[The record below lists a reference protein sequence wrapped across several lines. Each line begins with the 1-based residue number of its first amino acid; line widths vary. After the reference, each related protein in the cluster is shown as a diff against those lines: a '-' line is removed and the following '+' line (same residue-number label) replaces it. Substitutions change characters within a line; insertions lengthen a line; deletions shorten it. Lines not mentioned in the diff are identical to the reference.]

1 MIDPVGAPL
10 AIFATLVWCYGAGH
24 NLVKKWQMYQQAD
37 ERIRDHTVQLNDHC
51 IRLDAQS
58 KLLETVWSGLSTRH
72 KTHFEDLAQILKR
85 NLQAA
90 TDNLTGA
97 EERKPRRFQRLRKKA
112 SSEALRYSFVFEAI
126 EDSVKKL
133 ESWHTRFDSAFYLL
147 TRVAGI
153 NLDPRLGEN
162 DSAPG
167 QPVRRLR
174 LLRKAV
180 GGAASEQNQWLSASA
195 GYSFQSMI
203 PYSSVGSA
211 LYGSQ
216 QVLVDTLTP
225 DSQAELDR
233 TSKSIHDLGEIL
245 KQSDAS
251 TFGLLSCLGVF
262 YQAPSSATAHRPKY
276 NMLFTLPAGLRSPV
290 SLRYLLRQK
299 NSDSSMNERLNLAI
313 GLAKSLLFVHNSKFV
328 HKNIRPETVV
338 VFSDNESKLGK
349 CFLMGFEQFRPADGW
364 TRRKGDARLE
374 RHVYR
379 HPSRQGL
386 YPETDY
392 MMQHDI
398 YSLGVLLLEIG
409 LWTSFVEYDKDKK
422 PTLLPFIGT
431 KEILA
436 DKQEKRRS
444 LALKARLMEATGY
457 LPNRMGR
464 RYTDVVLT
472 CLSCLDDT
480 EENIFGHESEFTDS
494 DGVGVAVRFS
504 ETVLEQ
510 LQMITI

>member
-1 MIDPVGAPL
+1 
-10 AIFATLVWCYGAGH
+10 
-24 NLVKKWQMYQQAD
+24 MYQQAD
-37 ERIRDHTVQLNDHC
+37 DRIREHTVQLNDHC
-51 IRLDAQS
+51 IRLDEQG
-58 KLLETVWSGLSTRH
+58 KVLEKVWGGLSVRH
-72 KTHFEDLAQILKR
+72 RLHFQDLAQILKQ

-90 TDNLTGA
+90 SESLSGA
-97 EERKPRRFQRLRKKA
+97 EERRPRRFQRLRKKA
-112 SSEALRYSFVFEAI
+112 SSEALRYSFVHEAI
-126 EDSVKKL
+126 EDSIKRL

-153 NLDPRLGEN
+153 ELDQLGQN

-180 GGAASEQNQWLSASA
+180 GGSASDKDNRWLSPSV
-195 GYSFQSMI
+195 GYSFQNTI

-233 TSKSIHDLGEIL
+233 TSKSIQDLGEIL

-251 TFGLLSCLGVF
+251 TFGLLSCLGIY
-262 YQAPSSATAHRPKY
+262 YQPPSSATAHRPKF
-276 NMLFTLPAGLRSPV
+276 NMLFTLPDGLRNPV
-290 SLRYLLRQK
+290 SLRSLLRRK
-299 NSDSSMNERLNLAI
+299 DTEFSMNERLNLAI
-313 GLAKSLLFVHNSKFV
+313 GLAKSLMFVHNSKFV
-328 HKNIRPETVV
+328 HKNIRPETVI
-338 VFSDNESKLGK
+338 VFADNESKLGK
-349 CFLMGFEQFRPADGW
+349 CYLMGFEQFRPADGW

-386 YPETDY
+386 YPENDY
-392 MMQHDI
+392 VMQHDI
-398 YSLGVLLLEIG
+398 YSLGVVLLELG
-409 LWTSFVEYDKDKK
+409 LWASFVEYDKEKK
-422 PTLLPFIGT
+422 PSLLPFIGT

-444 LALKARLMEATGY
+444 LALKTRLMEATEF
-457 LPNRMGR
+457 LPARMGR
-464 RYTDVVLT
+464 LYTDVVLT

-480 EENIFGHESEFTDS
+480 DDNVFGRKSEFADP
-494 DGVGVAVRFS
+494 DGVTVAVRFS
-504 ETVLEQ
+504 ETVSIRIRTSERP
-510 LQMITI
+510 